1 MHPPALPAAK
11 WQRALEQ
18 LHGPTPARA
27 QFLYARRPFR
37 VWRMRKHQVALTL
50 APDGSGGYA
59 AILHVRSTGPRKV
72 AAPVA
77 VSELWE
83 LAS

>member
-1 MHPPALPAAK
+1 
-11 WQRALEQ
+11 
-18 LHGPTPARA
+18 
-27 QFLYARRPFR
+27 
-37 VWRMRKHQVALTL
+37 MRKHQVALTL
-50 APDGSGGYA
+50 APDGSGSYA